1 MNAQGQ
7 GNDGWIGA
15 LLLGAV
21 GAVVSLPAMLLVLP
35 LIALARWRRLAM
47 CAAALIGLGVTVLL
61 WSRITGEMEGA
72 LEAMRRAGG
81 FWADPERAL
90 KAAWPHVW
98 VWWLMA
104 LGLAPAGAVVIDL
117 FRPRSVEEL
126 RDRDERRT
134 DRVRARRERRARK
147 AAGAPQ
153 PERRPVGFELGR
165 HIDGD
170 RLLPTRHGRVA
181 MPLTRLEKTVLVIG
195 APGSGK
201 TETLLRLAHGVA
213 QASGW
218 CVFVIDAKGD
228 PHTQQRFA
236 ALMGRAGRQARL
248 FPSEEY
254 DGWRGS
260 GREIANRLV
269 QLVDWAEEGG
279 GTYYR
284 DLAVNLVRA
293 ACQAPQGPP
302 RSSQELLS
310 RLDRSALT
318 DLWAGD
324 ERGQVIAAFKPEHV
338 DACRQRYAAFFDATE
353 GQLDG
358 HWAFEDTDSAYLLL
372 NELLYGEE
380 TAKLGRFLVE
390 DFKQYLAARKQD
402 GRQVLLI
409 IDEFSA
415 IADGERV
422 ARMIETV
429 RSYGAAV
436 VLAPQA
442 FEGMGGPEASARIL
456 NAAHTILL
464 HAVPDPE
471 PIVKAAGT
479 RLALEQSLQ
488 HHDGLSTDI
497 GSSRQQHQLKA
508 DPNEVRRLL
517 PGMCFALGSGKA
529 QKLQVAAIP
538 AGLRRQ
544 QCGGALNGPTPVEA
558 PADHPPDHD
567 EPIRL

>member
-1 MNAQGQ
+1 VNTQGQ

-15 LLLGAV
+15 LLAGVV
-21 GAVVSLPAMLLVLP
+21 GAVISLPALLLVLP
-35 LIALARWRRLAM
+35 LIPLARWRRLAM
-47 CAAALIGLGVTVLL
+47 FAAALVGVGVTALM
-61 WSRITGEMEGA
+61 WSRITGEMDA
-72 LEAMRRAGG
+72 AIRAMRRAGG
-81 FWADPERAL
+81 LWENPERAL
-90 KAAWPHVW
+90 SAAWPHVR

-104 LGLAPAGAVVIDL
+104 LGLAPAAALAIDL
-117 FRPRSVEEL
+117 FRPRSGEEL
-126 RDRDERRT
+126 REREERRT

-147 AAGAPQ
+147 AAGAPR
-153 PERRPVGFELGR
+153 PERRPAGFELGR

-170 RLLPTRHGRVA
+170 RLLPTRRGHVA
-181 MPLTRLEKTVLVIG
+181 MPLARLEKTVLVIG

-213 QASGW
+213 RASDW
-218 CVFVIDAKGD
+218 CVFLLDAKGD

-236 ALMGRAGRQARL
+236 QLMHQAGRQARL
-248 FPSEEY
+248 FPSEGY

-260 GREIANRLV
+260 GRELANRLV
-269 QLVDWAEEGG
+269 QLVDWADEGG

-284 DLAVNLVRA
+284 DLSVNLVRA
-293 ACQAPQGPP
+293 ACQAPDAPP
-302 RSSQELLS
+302 RSSGDLLQ
-310 RLDRSALT
+310 RLDRGRLT
-318 DLWAGD
+318 DLWAGHQ
-324 ERGQVIAAFKPEHV
+324 RAQAIAAFKAEHV
-338 DACRQRYAAFFDATE
+338 DACRQRYAAFFDACE

-380 TAKLGRFLVE
+380 TSKLGRFLIE
-390 DFKQYLAARKQD
+390 DFKQYLAARHHT

-442 FEGMGGPEASARIL
+442 YEGMGGPEASARIL

-464 HAVPDPE
+464 HSVPDPE

-479 RLALEQSLQ
+479 RLAIEQSLQ
-488 HHDGLSTDI
+488 HEAGLSTDI

-508 DPNEVRRLL
+508 DPNEVRRLQT
-517 PGMCFALGSGKA
+517 GMCYALGSGKA
-529 QKLQVAAIP
+529 QKLQVAAVLS
-538 AGLRRQ
+538 GVRGNLFR
-544 QCGGALNGPTPVEA
+544 PTEA
-558 PADHPPDHD
+558 PAEVRDELPPDDD

>member
-1 MNAQGQ
+1 VTTQGQ

-15 LLLGAV
+15 LLVGAV
-21 GAVVSLPAMLLVLP
+21 GATISLPAMLLAMA
-35 LIALARWRRLAM
+35 LIPLARWRRLAM
-47 CAAALIGLGVTVLL
+47 LAAAVVGLGVTVLL
-61 WSRITGEMEGA
+61 WSRITGQMEAA
-72 LEAMRRAGG
+72 LQAARRAGG
-81 FWADPERAL
+81 FWEDPERAL

-104 LGLAPAGAVVIDL
+104 LGLAPAVAVSIDL

-126 RDRDERRT
+126 RDREERRT
-134 DRVRARRERRARK
+134 DRLRARRERRARK
-147 AAGAPQ
+147 AVGAPK
-153 PERRPVGFELGR
+153 PERRPAGFELGR

-170 RLLPTRHGRVA
+170 QLLPTRRGRVA
-181 MPLTRLEKTVLVIG
+181 MPLARLEKTVLVIG

-213 QASGW
+213 SRSDW

-236 ALMGRAGRQARL
+236 QLMHQAGRQARL
-248 FPSEEY
+248 FPSEGY

-284 DLAVNLVRA
+284 DLSLNLIRA

-302 RSSQELLS
+302 RSSGELLA
-310 RLDRSALT
+310 RLDRGQLS

-324 ERGQVIAAFKPEHV
+324 QRAQAIGAFKAEHV

-358 HWAFEDTDSAYLLL
+358 NWAFEDSDSGYLLL

-380 TAKLGRFLVE
+380 TGKLGRFLVE
-390 DFKQYLAARKQD
+390 DFKQYLAARHRN

-436 VLAPQA
+436 ILAPQA

-456 NAAHTILL
+456 NAAHTVLL

-479 RLALEQSLQ
+479 RLAIEQSLQ

-508 DPNEVRRLL
+508 DPNEVRRLQA
-517 PGMCFALGSGKA
+517 GMCYALGNGKA
-529 QKLQVAAIP
+529 QKLQIAAITGHGDSTP
-538 AGLRRQ
+538 EPVGDERRQ
-544 QCGGALNGPTPVEA
+544 E
-558 PADHPPDHD
+558 PPEDD
-567 EPIRL
+567 GLVRL

>member
-1 MNAQGQ
+1 
-7 GNDGWIGA
+7 
-15 LLLGAV
+15 
-21 GAVVSLPAMLLVLP
+21 
-35 LIALARWRRLAM
+35 
-47 CAAALIGLGVTVLL
+47 
-61 WSRITGEMEGA
+61 
-72 LEAMRRAGG
+72 
-81 FWADPERAL
+81 
-90 KAAWPHVW
+90 
-98 VWWLMA
+98 MA
-104 LGLAPAGAVVIDL
+104 LGVAPAVAFTIEL

-126 RDRDERRT
+126 RDREERRT

-147 AAGAPQ
+147 AAGTPK
-153 PERRPVGFELGR
+153 PERRPAGFELGR

-181 MPLTRLEKTVLVIG
+181 MPLARLEKTVLVIG

-213 QASGW
+213 RSSNW

-236 ALMGRAGRQARL
+236 QLMHEAGRQARL
-248 FPSEEY
+248 FPSEGY

-284 DLAVNLVRA
+284 DLAVNLIRA
-293 ACQAPQGPP
+293 ACQAPAGPP
-302 RSSQELLS
+302 RSSRELLA
-310 RLDRSALT
+310 RLERNALT

-324 ERGQVIAAFKPEHV
+324 ERAKAITGFKSEHV
-338 DACRQRYAAFFDATE
+338 DACRQRYAAFFDACE

-358 HWAFEDTDSAYLLL
+358 HWAFEDTDNAYLLL

-380 TAKLGRFLVE
+380 TGKLGRFLVE
-390 DFKQYLAARKQD
+390 DFKQYLAARHHD

-442 FEGMGGPEASARIL
+442 YEGMGGPEASARIL
-456 NAAHTILL
+456 NAVHTILL
-464 HAVPDPE
+464 HQVPDPE

-479 RLALEQSLQ
+479 RLAIEQSLQ
-488 HHDGLSTDI
+488 HEAGCRRTSAARANNTNSKPTPTRYAASRPVCASRSDQARRRSCRSPLCPSPRQATCSGPANHAAKSPTSHHPMTMSRC
-497 GSSRQQHQLKA
+497 GSDATCTRGHS
-508 DPNEVRRLL
+508 EVR
-517 PGMCFALGSGKA
+517 
-529 QKLQVAAIP
+529 
-538 AGLRRQ
+538 
-544 QCGGALNGPTPVEA
+544 
-558 PADHPPDHD
+558 
-567 EPIRL
+567 